1 MWGAGNHASSSVSVT
16 HPPEPCWAGTAMDA
30 AGVMT
35 PPPQLG
41 PLPGHR
47 PHASHLVTA
56 GDRDSAQCTCPLVRS
71 RQPTRHTPRSPVCS
85 RTWTCLFGSAGPAG
99 AWGWD
104 MLSNYLSSS
113 VGCPAPP
120 PGPAFLH
127 PSACHRDCS
136 LSPASLADPY
146 RAGRGQL
153 LLLQLPPPTR
163 AASLAAPVSPFLSV
177 LRRTTCMSCQP
188 LRW

>member
-1 MWGAGNHASSSVSVT
+1 MPTGEE
-16 HPPEPCWAGTAMDA
+16 PPAHQAYSPIPHVLTDLDLPVRLCRPRRCLGLGYAQ
-30 AGVMT
+30 
-35 PPPQLG
+35 QL
-41 PLPGHR
+41 PVLLSRLP
-47 PHASHLVTA
+47 SH
-56 GDRDSAQCTCPLVRS
+56 
-71 RQPTRHTPRSPVCS
+71 
-85 RTWTCLFGSAGPAG
+85 
-99 AWGWD
+99 
-104 MLSNYLSSS
+104 
-113 VGCPAPP
+113 P

-153 LLLQLPPPTR
+153 LLLQPPPPTR

-188 LRW
+188 LRCYVSFMSPPLCL